1 MLKGVLAGFVTYAF
15 FSISDAASKALG
27 ARLGVFEIL
36 FFLTLASFLTFAFAK
51 PADER
56 WRDVFHMNRPHLIF
70 LRNAT
75 GIVGSFFGVYAFTTL
90 PLAEAYSLLFLV
102 PAFVTILSIP
112 MLGEQVGWRRWVA
125 VLVGFVGVLIVVR
138 PGFREVHLGHLAAVC
153 GAGFGAVSL
162 ITIRKIGRT
171 ENRITL
177 LTMLYLSALVVDGL
191 LMMIDFK
198 VPTWHEAAIF
208 TVGGFMGGIGQI
220 GMVIAMRLAPS
231 NRVAPTQYSQIVWA
245 LFYGAVF
252 FGDFPDPVAF
262 VGIALVVA
270 SGLFTLV
277 REEQLYGWS
286 RRAFFL
292 RNRQ

>member
-1 MLKGVLAGFVTYAF
+1 
-15 FSISDAASKALG
+15 
-27 ARLGVFEIL
+27 
-36 FFLTLASFLTFAFAK
+36 
-51 PADER
+51 
-56 WRDVFHMNRPHLIF
+56 MNRPHLVF

-112 MLGEQVGWRRWVA
+112 MLGEQVGWRRWLA
-125 VLVGFVGVLIVVR
+125 VLVGFVGVLVVVR
-138 PGFREVHLGHLAAVC
+138 PGFREVHLGHLSAVVAA
-153 GAGFGAVSL
+153 AFGAVSL

-177 LTMLYLSALVVDGL
+177 LTMLYLSALVVDGA

-198 VPTWHEAAIF
+198 VPTWTEVAIF
-208 TVGGFMGGIGQI
+208 TVGGFMGGVGQI

-245 LFYGAVF
+245 IVYGAIL

-262 VGIALVVA
+262 IGIALVIA
-270 SGLFTLV
+270 SGLFTLF

-286 RRAFFL
+286 RRAFFM

>member
-15 FSISDAASKALG
+15 FSTSDASAKALG
-27 ARLGVFEIL
+27 ARLNVFEIL

-51 PADER
+51 PSDER
-56 WRDVFHMNRPHLIF
+56 WRDVFKMNRPHLVF

-90 PLAEAYSLLFLV
+90 PLAEAYSLMFLV

-112 MLGEQVGWRRWVA
+112 MLGEQVGWRRWLAVA
-125 VLVGFVGVLIVVR
+125 VGFIGVLIVVR
-138 PGFREVHLGHLAAVC
+138 PGFREVHLGHLAAVF
-153 GAGFGAVSL
+153 AAAFGAVSL

-177 LTMLYLSALVVDGL
+177 LTMLYLSALVADGL
-191 LMMIDFK
+191 LMLFDFK
-198 VPTWHEAAIF
+198 VPTWRETAIF
-208 TVGGFMGGIGQI
+208 TVGGFMGGVGQI

-245 LFYGAVF
+245 LIYGAVF
-252 FGDFPDPVAF
+252 FGNFPDPVAF
-262 VGIALVVA
+262 IGIALVIA
-270 SGLFTLV
+270 SGLFTLI

-286 RRAFFL
+286 RRAFFM